1 MFTIRYYEVLN
12 IVSEYVK
19 IQVKAKK
26 MFISNQHINYDI
38 KKAVE
43 NTQNVLFRDSHA
55 EVASLT
61 SAAQLIL
68 EIFTVLTP
76 IFTCC

>member
-1 MFTIRYYEVLN
+1 
-12 IVSEYVK
+12 
-19 IQVKAKK
+19 
-26 MFISNQHINYDI
+26 MFINNQHLSNN
-38 KKAVE
+38 KEASG
-43 NTQNVLFRDSHA
+43 NTNVLSHDSHA